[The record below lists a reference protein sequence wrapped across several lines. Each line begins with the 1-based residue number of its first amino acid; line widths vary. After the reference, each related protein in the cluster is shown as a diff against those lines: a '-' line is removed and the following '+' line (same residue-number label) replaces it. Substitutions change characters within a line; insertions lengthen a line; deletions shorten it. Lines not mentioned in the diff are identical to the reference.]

1 MFVVK
6 FETRTFKEEGKK
18 TQNGYKLLHA
28 FQSYQLFFIELN
40 YFKNN
45 GLNLDGSEKLSCC
58 WRVKCLHSGDWKV
71 GEKEV
76 EFFTPN
82 KRSYCKLEM
91 QLLWNLNVGEVYIIH
106 CFFLLLHNLAI

>member
-1 MFVVK
+1 MDLKNLVAV
-6 FETRTFKEEGKK
+6 G
-18 TQNGYKLLHA
+18 
-28 FQSYQLFFIELN
+28 ELSACILVT
-40 YFKNN
+40 
-45 GLNLDGSEKLSCC
+45 GR
-58 WRVKCLHSGDWKV
+58 W